1 MDTHPPCAIIHPME
15 LIVIFGIGIII
26 FLQVVRPSISGKKQ
40 DDEKLNKEVG
50 SLNEQ
55 LSKERSAKDELSG
68 KSKELFAR
76 YKDLEADAKAVQYER
91 DDLKKRVSDFEAR
104 QESREKELEDNI
116 VQLNAAKKSLAE
128 ERERVIREDE
138 ERQKQA
144 LETRDRIWAE
154 HENTVVSL
162 LSDICKKPQYQ
173 FTTYDNNDLPEGFD
187 GKFKPDFM
195 IDFLGQ
201 YIVFDA
207 KVSRS
212 QDIKIYIREQV
223 KKTAEKAKGRSDIYA
238 SIFLVVPTDA
248 ISMLKEHIFFE
259 NGFTFFIVSPEGLAP
274 IISSLKKITNYEL
287 AEQFDPQER
296 ENIVNLIAKLDYH
309 VNERNAWDI
318 MMAQKGVDVIEDV
331 EKLHPELMQEVELKK
346 SKMRLPTFKSS
357 DIKRLISSKE
367 ERKKV
372 VQELTK
378 PRAAIDLNK

>member
-1 MDTHPPCAIIHPME
+1 M
-15 LIVIFGIGIII
+15 F
-26 FLQVVRPSISGKKQ
+26 F
-40 DDEKLNKEVG
+40 
-50 SLNEQ
+50 
-55 LSKERSAKDELSG
+55 
-68 KSKELFAR
+68 
-76 YKDLEADAKAVQYER
+76 
-91 DDLKKRVSDFEAR
+91 
-104 QESREKELEDNI
+104 
-116 VQLNAAKKSLAE
+116 
-128 ERERVIREDE
+128 
-138 ERQKQA
+138 
-144 LETRDRIWAE
+144 
-154 HENTVVSL
+154 
-162 LSDICKKPQYQ
+162 
-173 FTTYDNNDLPEGFD
+173 
-187 GKFKPDFM
+187 
-195 IDFLGQ
+195 
-201 YIVFDA
+201 YI
-207 KVSRS
+207 
-212 QDIKIYIREQV
+212 Y
-223 KKTAEKAKGRSDIYA
+223 IYA

-372 VQELTK
+372 VQELTE
-378 PRAAIDLNK
+378 PRAQIKM